1 MCGTDCPHEDGCLP
15 GDPCQVLQEQI
26 SKVRELRSM
35 SASLQAGVDERRAA
49 WEKEN
54 EKILTSAA
62 ACRATLATEEAQLR
76 KLALEAY
83 RTTGSKSPAKGVGVR
98 VVKVCKFDPVEAKK
112 WAVSKSAC
120 LTLDG
125 TAFKNVLLKGIFDD
139 APGTVEEI
147 AQELLHE
154 TCDGN
159 GRK

>member
-1 MCGTDCPHEDGCLP
+1 MCDTGCPHEDDCLP
-15 GDPCQVLQEQI
+15 GVPCQALQEQI
-26 SKVRELRSM
+26 AKVRELRAM
-35 SASLQAGVDERRAA
+35 STCLQAGVDERKAA

-54 EKILTSAA
+54 EKLLTNAA

-98 VVKVCKFDPVEAKK
+98 VVKVCKFDPAEAKK
-112 WAVSKSAC
+112 WAISKSAC
-120 LTLDG
+120 LKLDE

-147 AQELLHE
+147 AQATISRDL
-154 TCDGN
+154 
-159 GRK
+159 